1 MKVYFTTERYNKLKD
16 VVTNLGSFYVI
27 NVPEIVAQTQDP
39 TTPYAKYYINNTII
53 NAFKEAHAMKKYLG
67 VIYINKNVD
76 KNILDNIKKIEKDHL
91 SVDDFIL
98 LDNSIIPKHKNIYNW
113 FEEITFFTRLKK
125 IKL

>member
-1 MKVYFTTERYNKLKD
+1 M
-16 VVTNLGSFYVI
+16 
-27 NVPEIVAQTQDP
+27 
-39 TTPYAKYYINNTII
+39 

-67 VIYINKNVD
+67 VIYINKNID
-76 KNILDNIKKIEKDHL
+76 KNILDNIKKIEKDHI

-98 LDNSIIPKHKNIYNW
+98 LDNSILPKHKNIYNW